1 MNLLVGD
8 IINVRVRG
16 NLFSQN
22 VITTF
27 CYKLGVQGSSTDTQT
42 QLLAF
47 NAAFKTSINSPY
59 AFMLA
64 AISSSWGGLQII
76 SQQVTPGKS
85 VQVKTSIGGDVG
97 ARGIANTANIAYV
110 VSKNTDL
117 AGRSQLGSWHLPG
130 VDITDIDDGFVEVA
144 QVARLQAFADKAVLP
159 FTVTALGA
167 QWIPQIFH
175 RNNPPV
181 APSTASSI
189 FQTTVR
195 DTVRTMR
202 RRTVNVGE

>member
-1 MNLLVGD
+1 MNLVVGD

-27 CYKLGVQGSSTDTQT
+27 CYKLGVQGSSTDTNT
-42 QLLAF
+42 QLSAF

-64 AISSSWGGLQII
+64 AISSSWGGLQIV
-76 SQQVTPGKS
+76 SQQVTPGMS
-85 VQVKTSIGGDVG
+85 VQVKTSISGDVG
-97 ARGIANTANIAYV
+97 GRGVANTANLAYV
-110 VSKNTDL
+110 VSKNTEL

-130 VDITDIDDGFVEVA
+130 VDVTDIDDGFVEVA
-144 QVARLQAFADKAVLP
+144 QIARLQAFADKAVLP
-159 FTVTALGA
+159 FTVVALGA

-189 FQTTVR
+189 YQTTVR

-202 RRTVNVGE
+202 RRTINVGE